1 MKAPRSEKSLL
12 LFFIIL
18 MLVEILTN
26 RLCIDLG
33 FSVSLVYII
42 DNMGADPPIVLLCK
56 DGGSNNAVDVKR

>member
-1 MKAPRSEKSLL
+1 
-12 LFFIIL
+12 